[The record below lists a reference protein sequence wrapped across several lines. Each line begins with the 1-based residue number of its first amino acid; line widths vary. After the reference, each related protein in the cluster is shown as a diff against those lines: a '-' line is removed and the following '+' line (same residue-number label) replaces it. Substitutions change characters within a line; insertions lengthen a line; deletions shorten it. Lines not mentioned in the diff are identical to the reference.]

1 MFALQKCFILQT
13 TTEPIDIPTPFMN
26 HVKVY
31 TKKNHLRIQ
40 MHKDMIP
47 KAKDSPQLKHTDP
60 LESFHGKLI
69 AKTVTY
75 RTATQWNFW
84 VKKSK
89 LNLNSSFPKISIIS
103 SIYQKTSLNDPKPKY
118 ELELPLAELDTLQ
131 SKRPSLAHFI
141 ADQLHSLKVN
151 VEKIWMML
159 RTTSSHR

>member
-1 MFALQKCFILQT
+1 MEHI
-13 TTEPIDIPTPFMN
+13 
-26 HVKVY
+26 KVY

-40 MHKDMIP
+40 MNADMMP
-47 KAKDSPQLKHTDP
+47 KAKDSPQMTATDP
-60 LESFHGKLI
+60 LESFNGKLI
-69 AKTVTY
+69 TKTIAY
-75 RTATQWNFW
+75 HTATQWNFW

-89 LNLNSSFPKISIIS
+89 LHLNSSFPKISIIS
-103 SIYQKTSLNDPKPKY
+103 SIYHKTSLNDPKPKY

-131 SKRPSLAHFI
+131 SKRHSLAHFI